1 MSVADIG
8 FESGLPKRHHV
19 CTDGSR
25 LVPVAEG
32 YERWA
37 PVYDDTPNPLLAR
50 EERYLLP
57 MLSDL
62 RKKSILDSACG
73 TGRWLERLRA
83 LGSGGGVGIDN
94 SMAMLRVAGRK
105 NATSGRLVGA
115 SCENLPLSNA
125 AFDIAICAFAI
136 GHIADLGPLARE
148 LARVTRPDADVFV
161 TDLHPEAYARGWRVG
176 FRLGSIAV
184 QIETRYRT
192 AGDIIDA
199 FCSNGFK
206 CHANESLCLGQP
218 EKPFFT
224 RAGKGDFFEEACRMP
239 AVLVCHFRRLD

>member
-1 MSVADIG
+1 
-8 FESGLPKRHHV
+8 
-19 CTDGSR
+19 
-25 LVPVAEG
+25 
-32 YERWA
+32 
-37 PVYDDTPNPLLAR
+37 
-50 EERYLLP
+50 
-57 MLSDL
+57 
-62 RKKSILDSACG
+62 
-73 TGRWLERLRA
+73 
-83 LGSGGGVGIDN
+83 
-94 SMAMLRVAGRK
+94 MAMLRVAGRK

-206 CHANESLCLGQP
+206 CRRSRSSHAPARVISL
-218 EKPFFT
+218 KK
-224 RAGKGDFFEEACRMP
+224 RAGCP
-239 AVLVCHFRRLD
+239 QS